1 MAGFAFKGLFILAIC
16 CVLVSGC
23 DHAPREMTISRL
35 DVLMDFETRLSEAN
49 FILVESDSSAVTR
62 SWETLEMGGR
72 IPETWFIGFVG
83 NQVTIPSPDPVTAYG
98 ISHSDGR
105 TTVVYPLGEPHYPEY
120 GEILPLA
127 VAHYIVPQGDF
138 DIILL
143 VICYQADPK
152 GSMLGIGARTI
163 SPDGE
168 DLSAPFAIAMNPGEL
183 QGKFF
188 YDDFLDS
195 GEAQAICERFESN
208 QCFLLL
214 TRLNDDSI
222 LSTYVPWY

>member
-1 MAGFAFKGLFILAIC
+1 MAGFVFKGLLILAIC

-49 FILVESDSSAVTR
+49 FILVESDTNAVTR
-62 SWETLEMGGR
+62 SWEALEMGGR
-72 IPETWFIGFVG
+72 IPETWFVGFAG
-83 NQVTIPSPDPVTAYG
+83 NQVTIPSPDPATAYG

-105 TTVVYPLGEPHYPEY
+105 TTVVYLLGEPYYPEY
-120 GEILPLA
+120 GDFIPLA

-143 VICYQADPK
+143 VICYQTDPK

-163 SPDGE
+163 NPDGE
-168 DLSAPFAIAMNPGEL
+168 DLSAPFAIAMNLDEL
-183 QGKFF
+183 LGKFF
-188 YDDFLDS
+188 YDDFLES
-195 GEAQAICERFESN
+195 GEAQAVCERFESN
-208 QCFLLL
+208 QSFLLL